1 MTSRYN
7 IFFKSLLVALV
18 AISTA
23 FTTTAQNRNNRGNA
37 GRGGGPEVI
46 SGTVVLY
53 GTGLNTRTSVL
64 PFQLRL
70 TGENSPD
77 QVRSL
82 LGTLQESG
90 QDEVLDRIRKSDL
103 GSFSLNNRI
112 GPRIN
117 FVSEDTVNGQRRVFV
132 VLERWMQ
139 FAELRGGYRSTDYP
153 FSVFEMYFD
162 PRTGKGTGTY
172 IPAARIRWHT
182 DKKTGQGQVE
192 IENFATYP
200 GRLMGL
206 TSNQRG

>member
-1 MTSRYN
+1 MTSRVN
-7 IFFKSLLVALV
+7 VIIKSVLASLVVFA
-18 AISTA
+18 AA
-23 FTTTAQNRNNRGNA
+23 FAVNAQNRNNRGGA
-37 GRGGGPEVI
+37 EVI
-46 SGTVVLY
+46 QGTVVLY
-53 GTGLNTRTSVL
+53 GSAVNTRTYVL

-70 TGENSPD
+70 TGETSPD

-90 QDEVLDRIRKSDL
+90 EDEVLDRIRKTDL
-103 GSFSLNNRI
+103 GSFTLNNRI

-117 FVSEDTVNGQRRVFV
+117 FVSEDMVNGQRRVFV
-132 VLERWMQ
+132 VFERWMQ

-153 FSVFEMYFD
+153 FGVFEMYFD

-206 TSNQRG
+206 TSSQRG

>member
-7 IFFKSLLVALV
+7 VFIKSFLAAFV
-18 AISTA
+18 AITA
-23 FTTTAQNRNNRGNA
+23 AFSVPAQRRDTSV
-37 GRGGGPEVI
+37 RPEVI
-46 SGTVVLY
+46 TGTVVLY
-53 GTGLNTRTSVL
+53 GTGMNTRTSVL

-70 TGENSPD
+70 TAETPPD

-90 QDEVLDRIRKSDL
+90 QDEVLDRIRKNDL
-103 GSFSLNNRI
+103 GSFTLNSRI

-117 FVSEDTVNGQRRVFV
+117 FVSEDMVNGQRRVFV
-132 VLERWMQ
+132 VMERWMQ
-139 FAELRGGYRSTDYP
+139 FAELRGGYRSLDYP
-153 FSVFEMYFD
+153 FSVFEMYID

-172 IPAARIRWHT
+172 IPAARVRWHT

-200 GRLMGL
+200 GRLMGVQ
-206 TSNQRG
+206 SSRRA

>member
-7 IFFKSLLVALV
+7 VFINSVLTSLIVVA
-18 AISTA
+18 AA
-23 FTTTAQNRNNRGNA
+23 FAVSAQNRSNRNND
-37 GRGGGPEVI
+37 GRGGPEVI
-46 SGTVVLY
+46 QGTVVLY
-53 GTGLNTRTSVL
+53 GTGLNTRTAVM

-70 TGENSPD
+70 TGETPPD

-90 QDEVLDRIRKSDL
+90 QDDVLDRIRKDDL
-103 GSFSLNNRI
+103 GSFTINNRI

-117 FVSEDTVNGQRRVFV
+117 FVSEDMVNGQRRVFV
-132 VLERWMQ
+132 VFERWMQ

-153 FSVFEMYFD
+153 FGVFEMYFD
-162 PRTGKGTGTY
+162 PATGKGTGTY
-172 IPAARIRWHT
+172 IPAARIRWQT

-192 IENFATYP
+192 IENFATFP

-206 TSNQRG
+206 TSSERG

>member
-7 IFFKSLLVALV
+7 IAIKSVLVALV
-18 AISTA
+18 VVFGV
-23 FTTTAQNRNNRGNA
+23 FTSTAQNRNDR
-37 GRGGGPEVI
+37 GRGGAEI
-46 SGTVVLY
+46 IQGTVVLY
-53 GTGLNTRTSVL
+53 GTGMNTRTSVL

-70 TGENSPD
+70 TGETSPD

-90 QDEVLDRIRKSDL
+90 QDEVLNRIRKDDL

-117 FVSEDTVNGQRRVFV
+117 FVSEDTVNGRRRLFV
-132 VLERWMQ
+132 VMERWMR

-153 FSVFEMYFD
+153 FSVFEMYID

-172 IPAARIRWHT
+172 IPAARVRWHT

-200 GRLMGL
+200 GRLMGVQ
-206 TSNQRG
+206 SNRRA

>member
-1 MTSRYN
+1 MTSRVN
-7 IFFKSLLVALV
+7 VIIKSVLASLVVFA
-18 AISTA
+18 AA
-23 FTTTAQNRNNRGNA
+23 FAVNAQNRNNRGGA
-37 GRGGGPEVI
+37 EVI
-46 SGTVVLY
+46 QGTVVLY
-53 GTGLNTRTSVL
+53 GSAMNTRTYVL

-70 TGENSPD
+70 TGETSPD

-90 QDEVLDRIRKSDL
+90 EDEVLDRIRKTDL
-103 GSFSLNNRI
+103 GSFTLNNRI

-117 FVSEDTVNGQRRVFV
+117 FVSEDMVNGQRRVFV
-132 VLERWMQ
+132 VFERWMQ

-153 FSVFEMYFD
+153 FGVFEMYFD

-206 TSNQRG
+206 TSSQRG

>member
-7 IFFKSLLVALV
+7 VFIRSLLVVSVAL
-18 AISTA
+18 AAA
-23 FTTTAQNRNNRGNA
+23 FAVSAQRKDTSVR
-37 GRGGGPEVI
+37 PEI
-46 SGTVVLY
+46 INGTVVLY
-53 GTGLNTRTSVL
+53 GTGMNTRTSVL

-70 TGENSPD
+70 TGQTSPD

-90 QDEVLDRIRKSDL
+90 QDEVLDRIRKDDL
-103 GSFSLNNRI
+103 GSFTLDNRI

-117 FVSEDTVNGQRRVFV
+117 FVSEDMVNGQRRVFV
-132 VLERWMQ
+132 VMERWMR

-153 FSVFEMYFD
+153 FSVFEMYID

-172 IPAARIRWHT
+172 IPAARVRWHT

-200 GRLMGL
+200 GRLMGVQ
-206 TSNQRG
+206 SNRRA

>member
-1 MTSRYN
+1 MTSRFN
-7 IFFKSLLVALV
+7 VFINSVLTSLVIVA
-18 AISTA
+18 AA
-23 FTTTAQNRNNRGNA
+23 FAVDAQNRNNRDNA
-37 GRGGGPEVI
+37 GRGGPEVI
-46 SGTVVLY
+46 QGTVVLY

-70 TGENSPD
+70 TGETSPD

-90 QDEVLDRIRKSDL
+90 QDDVLDRIRKNDL
-103 GSFSLNNRI
+103 GSFTLNNRI
-112 GPRIN
+112 GPRVN
-117 FVSEDTVNGQRRVFV
+117 FVSEDMVNGQRRVFV
-132 VLERWMQ
+132 VFERWMQ

-153 FSVFEMYFD
+153 FGVFEMYFD
-162 PRTGKGTGTY
+162 PATGKGTGTY
-172 IPAARIRWHT
+172 IPAARIRWQT

-206 TSNQRG
+206 TSNHRG